1 MSGRYGPNTAQV
13 ERFLERVADLP
24 DDHWRRLA
32 GHLSDRA
39 ERRPGP
45 DEVLLTL
52 DSQHGSDR
60 GDLDVPESESPRVD
74 AAVRK
79 AAKALQYRDLL
90 APHDFDSLYA
100 AFASIIPVETLEDYD
115 VVGKALD
122 DEGLLDPLL
131 RTLWR
136 RFRLRARQR

>member
-1 MSGRYGPNTAQV
+1 MAAAVG
-13 ERFLERVADLP
+13 ERVADLP
-24 DDHWRRLA
+24 DDQWRRLA

-39 ERRPGP
+39 EDRPGL

-52 DSQHGSDR
+52 DSQHGSER
-60 GDLDVPESESPRVD
+60 GDLDVPESESSRVD

-115 VVGKALD
+115 VVGKAVGLD
-122 DEGLLDPLL
+122 GDGLLDPLL
-131 RTLWR
+131 RMVWR
-136 RFRLRARQR
+136 RFRPRARQR